1 MTDLQKMRARALSE
15 IDLPA
20 CGPHKRFVL
29 DMAEI
34 SVIEPARQLTRRQAE
49 HLARLAWRYRR
60 QLVRD
65 LVPAQ
70 DPDTLAQ
77 TQVTEYPAEEEP
89 SL

>member
-1 MTDLQKMRARALSE
+1 MTELQKMRSRALLE

-20 CGPHKRFVL
+20 CGPHKRFLL
-29 DMAEI
+29 DMAAIAEI
-34 SVIEPARQLTRRQAE
+34 QPARQLTKRQAE

-70 DPDTLAQ
+70 DPDTLALS
-77 TQVTEYPAEEEP
+77 QVTEYPAGEEP